1 MMPGVRI
8 LMDVLLVAT
17 LAAGFVFSPLVAS
30 HFAAVLLVF
39 IAFRCSWRV
48 AALRLGAALA
58 ATSIASVIAQVPL
71 NDLAIQLPFVY
82 GVGGLVIALAEQVR
96 RSRAASERSFK
107 QAQHLALFDA
117 LTDLPN
123 RVLLND
129 RLRQALAHARR
140 DQGHVALLLMD
151 LDRFK
156 EVNDSFGHHAGD
168 EVLRQIGPRLAAP
181 LRESDTVAR
190 LGGDE
195 FAVLLPGADV
205 AAARDVAGRI
215 LRALARPVVVEGQTL
230 DVGASIG
237 IAVAPDHS
245 DDPDALLQH
254 ADSAMYAAKRAL
266 GSFAVY
272 EPADEENGAEHLAL
286 MADLR
291 AGIERDELLLHYQPI
306 VDTRDGALRGVEALV
321 RWQHPKRGL
330 VPPNEFIG
338 LAERSGLIREL
349 SLWVIGAGLRQAR
362 AWSDAGMVLPV
373 ALNLSMRNLLDPD
386 LPAVVAGLLVRT
398 RVDPRLVTFE
408 ITEGALMADQERV
421 ARTVAGL
428 RDLGVR
434 LAIDDFGTGYSSL
447 AYLARLAVDEVKIDR
462 SFVSAL
468 VADASAAAIV
478 RATAELAHTL
488 GFSVVAEGVED
499 EQTRNELVALGI
511 DSVQGYLVGR
521 PMQAAAVPAWVAARP
536 EARTAA

>member
-1 MMPGVRI
+1 MMPSVRL
-8 LMDVLLVAT
+8 LMDALLVAT
-17 LAAGFVFSPLVAS
+17 LVAGFVFSPLVAA
-30 HFAAVLLVF
+30 HFAAVLLVL

-48 AALRLGAALA
+48 ASLRLGAALA
-58 ATSIASVIAQVPL
+58 ATAVASVIAEVPL
-71 NDLAIQLPFVY
+71 RDLAIQLPFVY
-82 GVGGLVIALAEQVR
+82 GVSGLVIALAEQVR
-96 RSRAASERSFK
+96 RSRATSERAYE
-107 QAQHLALFDA
+107 QAQHLALYDA

-123 RVLLND
+123 RVLLHD

-215 LRALARPVVVEGQTL
+215 LRALARPLVVEGQTL

-237 IAVAPDHS
+237 IAVAPGHS

-272 EPADEENGAEHLAL
+272 EPAAEENGAEHLAL

-306 VDTRDGALRGVEALV
+306 VDARDGTLRGVEALV
-321 RWQHPKRGL
+321 RWQHPERGL

-338 LAERSGLIREL
+338 LAERSGLIRQL

-362 AWSDAGMVLPV
+362 AWSDAGMVLPMS
-373 ALNLSMRNLLDPD
+373 LNLSMRNLLDPD
-386 LPAVVAGLLVRT
+386 LSAVVAGLLVRS

-428 RDLGVR
+428 RELGVR

-499 EQTRNELVALGI
+499 EQTRHELVALGV
-511 DSVQGYLVGR
+511 DSVQGYLVSR
-521 PMQAAAVPAWVAARP
+521 PMEAAAVPAWVAARP

>member
-1 MMPGVRI
+1 
-8 LMDVLLVAT
+8 MDLLLVAI
-17 LAAGFVFSPLVAS
+17 LVAGFVFDPLVTA
-30 HFAAVLLVF
+30 HFAAVLLVP

-48 AALRLGAALA
+48 AALRLGAALT
-58 ATSIASVIAQVPL
+58 ATTIASVIAEVPSR
-71 NDLAIQLPFVY
+71 DLAIQLPFVY
-82 GVGGLVIALAEQVR
+82 GVSGLVIALAEQVR
-96 RSRAASERSFK
+96 RSRATSERAFE
-107 QAQHLALFDA
+107 QAQHLALYDS

-129 RLRQALAHARR
+129 RLRQAIARARR
-140 DQGHVALLLMD
+140 GHGHVALLMMD

-181 LRESDTVAR
+181 LRETDTVAR

-205 AAARDVAGRI
+205 VAARDVAGRI
-215 LRALARPVVVEGQTL
+215 LRALARPFVVEGQTL

-245 DDPDALLQH
+245 DDSDQLLQH
-254 ADSAMYAAKRAL
+254 ADSAMYAAKGAL

-272 EPADEENGAEHLAL
+272 EPAEAGDGAKHLAL
-286 MADLR
+286 MAELR

-306 VDTRDGALRGVEALV
+306 VDARDGALRGVEALV
-321 RWQHPKRGL
+321 RWRHPELGL
-330 VPPNEFIG
+330 VPPTEFIG
-338 LAERSGLIREL
+338 LAERSGLIRQL
-349 SLWVIGAGLRQAR
+349 STWVIGAGLRQAR
-362 AWSDAGMVLPV
+362 AWSDAGMAIPI

-386 LPAVVAGLLVRT
+386 LPAVVAGLLVRS

-428 RDLGVR
+428 RGLGVR

-468 VADASAAAIV
+468 VVDASAAAIV
-478 RATAELAHTL
+478 RATTDLSHTL

-499 EQTRNELVALGI
+499 DRTRLGLVALGV
-511 DSVQGYLVGR
+511 DSVQGYLVSR
-521 PMQAAAVPAWVAARP
+521 PMEAAAIPAWIAARAGVPAAA
-536 EARTAA
+536 